1 MKLQRYEY
9 IWEYYYYYYSIMNIA
24 IESES
29 YFWII
34 NSHLIADCEKY
45 SREQFSRDWFQKN
58 LHFLIQDI
66 NIFVEHNKRSIF

>member
-9 IWEYYYYYYSIMNIA
+9 IWEYYYYYYYYSIMNIA

-34 NSHLIADCEKY
+34 NSNLMGDCEKY
-45 SREQFSRDWFQKN
+45 SRENNCRGIDLKKIHS
-58 LHFLIQDI
+58 FLYIT
-66 NIFVEHNKRSIF
+66 RY